1 MDDQTKIR
9 ELETR
14 ISQLESVRQRSVDS
28 DDMLNYLWKER
39 NGAGGTGARVSAYAS
54 SAQTVNDSNWT
65 TINFNTKDYDLKNE
79 QNGDT
84 FTASESGYY
93 HIVANVSLVG
103 VPENSLGYVYI
114 LKNTNITVDF
124 QSFAPGDSSGS
135 QFGAKVSAD
144 VYLAAQD
151 TIKIR
156 ASMGTAVSLSTK
168 AERGYTFLC
177 IHKI

>member
-28 DDMLNYLWKER
+28 DDMLNHLWKER

-54 SAQTVNDSNWT
+54 SAQTVNNSNWT

-93 HIVANVSLVG
+93 HITANVSLASVG
-103 VPENSLGYVYI
+103 ADYLGYVYI
-114 LKNTNITVDF
+114 LKNTNVIVDF
-124 QSFAPGDSSGS
+124 QYFSPGQASPS
-135 QFGAKVSAD
+135 FGAKVSAD

-156 ASMGTAVSLSTK
+156 ASMGTVVSLSTK